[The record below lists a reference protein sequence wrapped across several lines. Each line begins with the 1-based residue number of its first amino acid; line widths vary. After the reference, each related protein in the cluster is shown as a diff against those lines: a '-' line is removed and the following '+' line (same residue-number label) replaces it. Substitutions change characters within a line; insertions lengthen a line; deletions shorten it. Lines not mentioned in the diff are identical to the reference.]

1 MQMKIIRN
9 MKHKGSMRSQID
21 SIVDFDVNDSSQR
34 VIESKKGVAI
44 QVFFCSRKGLQ
55 YLKLI

>member
-1 MQMKIIRN
+1 MKIIRN
-9 MKHKGSMRSQID
+9 MKHKSSMRSQID
-21 SIVDFDVNDSSQR
+21 SIVDFDVNDFSQR